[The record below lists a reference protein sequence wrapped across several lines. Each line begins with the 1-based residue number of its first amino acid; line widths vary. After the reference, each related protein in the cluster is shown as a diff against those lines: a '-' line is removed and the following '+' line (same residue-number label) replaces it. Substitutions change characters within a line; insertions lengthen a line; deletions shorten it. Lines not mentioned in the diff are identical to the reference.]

1 MGRREG
7 TLLLSFARAPWYC
20 DRTMADVGIVGG
32 GVAGLHLALFLRKH
46 GVSVTVYQERT
57 ADQIARSALFNTVAH
72 HHHTRERERALG
84 VNFWDEAGLGYGSH
98 YHCISGGADVR
109 FRGDFRHQSLAV
121 DHRIYLPRL
130 MEELEQR
137 GGKVVIRALTS
148 GAVDRLS
155 TQHDLMVV
163 AAGRAGLADMFAP
176 IPELSPSDRP
186 LRLLCAAMFDAAAM
200 SWPSPMGVTLGI
212 SPGHGELIVLPIL
225 SFGGPAVGML
235 FEAIPGGDLVPLTQA
250 RLDAGVGRFERLVL
264 DKLEHHFPAVFE
276 RLSAKDFHLTRPLD
290 VLQGSVVPRVRR
302 PSVVLSSGVL
312 AVAVGDARVTV
323 DPMTGQ
329 GANLASYSAWAL
341 GEMIV
346 GEGPPFDQ
354 AFCERWTER
363 TNDFVLGAYE
373 WTNLMLT
380 MPPHVLEVLGAMAR
394 NKALA
399 DDFTQNFNRPDL
411 QRANLATPDRAAA
424 YLKEYAGG
432 EAQPS

>member
-1 MGRREG
+1 M
-7 TLLLSFARAPWYC
+7 SN
-20 DRTMADVGIVGG
+20 VGIVGA

-46 GVSVTVYQERT
+46 GVDVTVYEERT
-57 ADQIARSALFNTVAH
+57 ADQIARSAMFNSVAH

-84 VNFWDEAGLGYGSH
+84 VNFWDDSGVAYGTH
-98 YHCISGGADVR
+98 HHCISGGVDVR
-109 FRGDFRHQSLAV
+109 FRGDFRDQSLAV

-137 GGKVVIRALTS
+137 GGKLVIRALTS

-163 AAGRAGLADMFAP
+163 ATGRVGLADMFPP

-200 SWPSPMGVTLGI
+200 SWASPLGVTLGI
-212 SPGHGELIVLPIL
+212 SPGHGEMIVLPIL
-225 SFGGPAVGML
+225 SFGGLVAGML
-235 FEAIPGGDLVPLTQA
+235 FEAIPGGDLVPLTQT
-250 RLDAGVGRFERLVL
+250 RPDAGVARFERLVL
-264 DKLEHHFPAVFE
+264 DTIERHFPAVFE
-276 RLSAKDFHLTRPLD
+276 RLSPKDFHLTRPLD
-290 VLQGSVVPRVRR
+290 VLQGAVIPRVRR
-302 PSVVLSSGVL
+302 PSAVLSSGVL

-380 MPPHVLEVLGAMAR
+380 MPPHVLGVLGAMAR

-411 QRANLATPDRAAA
+411 QRAHLATPERAAA
-424 YLKEYAGG
+424 YLKGYAGG
-432 EAQPS
+432 EAQSS